1 MIVESFL
8 NPRREFL
15 ESPADGRT
23 KNGGVSLGMLWGAGD
38 YNIDHDLEEWNNNG
52 DTIRTIP

>member
-23 KNGGVSLGMLWGAGD
+23 KNGGVSRHVLSEGTILLTMIWK
-38 YNIDHDLEEWNNNG
+38 NG
-52 DTIRTIP
+52 TIMGIQFRTIP